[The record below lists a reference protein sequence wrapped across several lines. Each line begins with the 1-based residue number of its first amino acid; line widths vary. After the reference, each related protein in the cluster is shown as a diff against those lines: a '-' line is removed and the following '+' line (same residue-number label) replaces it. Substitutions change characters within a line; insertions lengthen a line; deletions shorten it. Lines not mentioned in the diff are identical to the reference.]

1 MRISLKIYFLLLV
14 MLTFMPL
21 RDYVSAQDRT
31 VAVVNGVSL
40 KERELER
47 IIDELLPRAFYHQSV
62 TPEKRAEL
70 RKKALDELIRRELY
84 YQEAVRIGIK
94 VSKSELKDG
103 LENIKKR
110 FKSKK
115 EYQNALKQ
123 AGITEDDLKK
133 DIERNLLINKFYQ
146 QEVLDISKVSDN
158 ELKEY
163 YEKNKKDFLRPEAV
177 RIRHILIKV
186 EPTSTDEEKAKK
198 KKEAGDI
205 LKRARQGED
214 FAELAYKYSADDWRV
229 KGGDLGLIH
238 RGRLLPELE
247 EVAFKLK
254 PGEISDLIETIYGY
268 HIIKMEEKLPP
279 TQLGFDEIKD
289 KLRKEL
295 EEKRKKEREENLLK
309 TLKEKA
315 RIEVRE

>member
-1 MRISLKIYFLLLV
+1 MKMKRILLMSLFLAV
-14 MLTFMPL
+14 IFIAGA
-21 RDYVSAQDRT
+21 DAEDRT

-47 IIDELLPRAFYHQSV
+47 IVDELLPRAFFHQSV

-70 RKKALDELIRRELY
+70 RKKALDELIKRELY

-177 RIRHILIKV
+177 HIRHILIKV

-198 KKEAGDI
+198 KKEAEDI

-214 FAELAYKYSADDWRV
+214 FAELAYQYSADDWRV

-295 EEKRKKEREENLLK
+295 EEKRKKEREENLFK

>member
-1 MRISLKIYFLLLV
+1 MKMKRILLMSLFLAV
-14 MLTFMPL
+14 IFIAGA
-21 RDYVSAQDRT
+21 DAEDRT

-47 IIDELLPRAFYHQSV
+47 IVDELLPRAFFHQSV

-163 YEKNKKDFLRPEAV
+163 YEKNKKDFLRPEAAH
-177 RIRHILIKV
+177 IRHILIKV
-186 EPTSTDEEKAKK
+186 EPTSTDEEKAEK
-198 KKEAGDI
+198 KKEAEDI

-214 FAELAYKYSADDWRV
+214 FAELAYQYSADDWRV

-254 PGEISDLIETIYGY
+254 PGEISDLIETTYGY

>member
-1 MRISLKIYFLLLV
+1 MKMKRILLMSLFLAV
-14 MLTFMPL
+14 IFIAGA
-21 RDYVSAQDRT
+21 DAEDRT

-47 IIDELLPRAFYHQSV
+47 IVDELLPRAFYHQSV

-94 VSKSELKDG
+94 VSKSELKDS

-146 QEVLDISKVSDN
+146 QEVLDSSKVSDN

-177 RIRHILIKV
+177 HIRHILIKI

-214 FAELAYKYSADDWRV
+214 FAELAYQYSADDWRV

-254 PGEISDLIETIYGY
+254 PGEISDLVETIYGY

-295 EEKRKKEREENLLK
+295 EEKRKTEREEKLLK

-315 RIEVRE
+315 KIEIRE

>member
-1 MRISLKIYFLLLV
+1 MRGYTKIYLFVLLLLILSLKETSF
-14 MLTFMPL
+14 
-21 RDYVSAQDRT
+21 AQDKI
-31 VAVVNGVSL
+31 VAVVNGVNL
-40 KERELER
+40 KERELES
-47 IIDELLPRAFYHQSV
+47 IVNELLPRAFYHQTV

-84 YQEAVRIGIK
+84 YQEAVRLGIK

-115 EYQNALKQ
+115 EYQKALKQ

-146 QEVLDISKVSDN
+146 QEILEVSKVSDN

-177 RIRHILIKV
+177 HIRHILIKV
-186 EPTSTDEEKAKK
+186 EPTSTDDEKAKK
-198 KKEAGDI
+198 KREAEEI

-214 FAELAYKYSADDWRV
+214 FAELAYQYSNDDWRV

-247 EVAFKLK
+247 EVAFKLN

-268 HIIKMEEKLPP
+268 HIIKMEEKVPP
-279 TQLGFDEIKD
+279 TQLTFEEIKD

-295 EEKRKKEREENLLK
+295 EEKRKKEREEKLLK
-309 TLKEKA
+309 SLKEKA
-315 RIEVRE
+315 RIEVKE

>member
-1 MRISLKIYFLLLV
+1 MRGYTKIYLFVLLLLILSLKETSF
-14 MLTFMPL
+14 
-21 RDYVSAQDRT
+21 AQDKI
-31 VAVVNGVSL
+31 VAVVNGVNL
-40 KERELER
+40 KERELES
-47 IIDELLPRAFYHQSV
+47 IVNELLPRAFYHQTV

-84 YQEAVRIGIK
+84 YQEAVRLGIK

-115 EYQNALKQ
+115 EYQKALKQ

-146 QEVLDISKVSDN
+146 QEILEVSKVSDN

-177 RIRHILIKV
+177 HIRHILIKV

-198 KKEAGDI
+198 KREAEEI

-214 FAELAYKYSADDWRV
+214 FAELAYQYSNDDWRV

-247 EVAFKLK
+247 EVAFKLN

-268 HIIKMEEKLPP
+268 HIIKMEEKVPP
-279 TQLGFDEIKD
+279 TQLTFEEIKD

-295 EEKRKKEREENLLK
+295 EEKRKKEREEKLLK
-309 TLKEKA
+309 SLKEKA
-315 RIEVRE
+315 RIEVKE

>member
-21 RDYVSAQDRT
+21 RDYASAQDRT

-47 IIDELLPRAFYHQSV
+47 IVDELLPRAFYHQSV

-163 YEKNKKDFLRPEAV
+163 YEKNKKDFLRPEAAH
-177 RIRHILIKV
+177 IRHILIKV

-214 FAELAYKYSADDWRV
+214 FAELAYQYSADDWRV

-254 PGEISDLIETIYGY
+254 PGEISDLIETTYGY